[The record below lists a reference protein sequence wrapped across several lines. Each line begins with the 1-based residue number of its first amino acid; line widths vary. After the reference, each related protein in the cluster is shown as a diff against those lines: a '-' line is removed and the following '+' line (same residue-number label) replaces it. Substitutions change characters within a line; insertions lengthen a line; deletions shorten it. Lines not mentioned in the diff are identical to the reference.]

1 MPKVTDR
8 PPAEAPTATQRIFA
22 KPLPQ
27 ILDEMEESIRAASD
41 TFQRTAEQASRETAE
56 ASARASNA
64 AREAAETSTMAS
76 HMAADRAEDASTVA
90 RQAAESASQS
100 ATQAVHR
107 AEEAAREAKST
118 AAEAVT
124 KADLALKK
132 AEETIPARTVLAV
145 IILAILASVMGAV
158 AISVGLSAIAA

>member
-8 PPAEAPTATQRIFA
+8 PPAEAPMATQRIFA

-27 ILDEMEESIRAASD
+27 ILDEMEESIRTASD
-41 TFQRTAEQASRETAE
+41 TFQRSAEQASRETAE
-56 ASARASNA
+56 ASARASHA
-64 AREAAETSTMAS
+64 AREAGQTSTRAS
-76 HMAADRAEDASTVA
+76 HIAADRAEDASIAA
-90 RQAAESASQS
+90 RQAAESVSQL
-100 ATQAVHR
+100 AAQAVQR
-107 AEEAAREAKST
+107 AEEAARDAQST

-124 KADLALKK
+124 KADLALQK

-158 AISVGLSAIAA
+158 AISVGLSAIPA